1 MPGGLTSERKVET
14 IRNGAKVAF
23 NSSSLEIPNKDLD
36 TFEVFAY
43 AYDEV
48 HKLSG

>member
-1 MPGGLTSERKVET
+1 MPKGLTSERKVET
-14 IRNGAKVAF
+14 IRTGAKVAF
-23 NSSSLEIPNKDLD
+23 NSSSLKMPNEDLD

-48 HKLSG
+48 YKLSG